1 MKTKKYNE
9 MSMSEL
15 DKELAGVAGSLQK
28 SRFAMAGSR
37 PKDVKHDAKLRK
49 DIARIL
55 TAKRLNK
62 NK

>member
-1 MKTKKYNE
+1 